1 MEPEPSPGRIRG
13 NLRPAAAIEGM
24 HSVPGLDALIERA
37 QGGDLEA
44 FEGIIRGFERPIR
57 AWAVAHCP
65 PGGDADEVAQ
75 KTFIEAYRGLSQFR
89 PGTNFYRW
97 IFTIAAY
104 QMKAEASRLRRLA
117 DYHRRYAPA
126 AFVEALER
134 RSASDEGAEERLLL
148 LRGCIDRM
156 DPASRSI
163 LGQRYEA
170 GLPLDEIARAT
181 RRSVGAIKKHLFIL
195 RGKLLDCV
203 RSKAAAEAR

>member
-1 MEPEPSPGRIRG
+1 MIP
-13 NLRPAAAIEGM
+13 N
-24 HSVPGLDALIERA
+24 LDALIERA
-37 QGGDLEA
+37 RRGDLEA

-75 KTFIEAYRGLSQFR
+75 KTFIEAYRGLSEFR
-89 PGTNFYRW
+89 LGTNFYGW

-104 QMKAEASRLRRLA
+104 QMKAETTRLRRLA

-126 AFVEALER
+126 AFAEALER
-134 RSASDEGAEERLLL
+134 RAASDQGAEERLLL
-148 LRGCIDRM
+148 LKGCIDRM

-170 GLPLDEIARAT
+170 GLPLDEIARST

-195 RGKLLDCV
+195 RAKLLDCV
-203 RSKAAAEAR
+203 RSKLTPETR